1 MSKVVNIPRELTEKG
16 ELVVVS
22 RSEYEKFLK
31 RASSVEAQGD
41 TWREASRKKL
51 LDAYSQSDAAYDEL

>member
-1 MSKVVNIPRELTEKG
+1 MSKIVNIPRELTEKG
-16 ELVVVS
+16 ELVVVP

-31 RASSVEAQGD
+31 YAGRAKTQSD
-41 TWREASRKKL
+41 TWREASREKL